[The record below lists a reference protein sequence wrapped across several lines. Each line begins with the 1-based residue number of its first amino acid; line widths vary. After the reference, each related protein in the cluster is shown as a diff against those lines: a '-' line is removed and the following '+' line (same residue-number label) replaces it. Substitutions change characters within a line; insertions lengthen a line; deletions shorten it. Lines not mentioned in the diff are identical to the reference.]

1 MMIYQG
7 KQIRVRTPLFI
18 GMEFYA
24 PKCAEKAYHHELGD
38 VRAFAK
44 KRNWKYEPDFDKILI
59 DPEMAIVITCP
70 FGLVEWVN
78 GGFQRMS
85 GYTPDEII
93 GKSPGMLQGK
103 ETREETKERI
113 KHKIMSRQPFTDEI
127 VNYRKSGEPYV
138 CQLDVT
144 PMFNETEDLV
154 NYIALEREVAM
165 V

>member
-7 KQIRVRTPLFI
+7 NQIRVRTPLLI

-24 PKCAEKAYHHELGD
+24 PKCAEKAYHQELSAL
-38 VRAFAK
+38 RQLTK
-44 KRNWKYEPDFDKILI
+44 QNNWKYELDFAKILI
-59 DPEMAIVITCP
+59 DPKVAVVITCP

-78 GGFQRMS
+78 SGFKRMS

-93 GKSPGMLQGK
+93 GKSPSVLQGE
-103 ETREETKERI
+103 ETKEETKERI
-113 KHKIMSRQPFTDEI
+113 KNKIMSHQPFTDEI

-144 PMFNETEDLV
+144 PMFNQTEDLV
-154 NYIALEREVAM
+154 NYIALEREVAL